1 MNTLSLIIL
10 GITVFLVLIGVVSG
24 LKHGLIGSILRLAT
38 LVLSFL
44 IAWFCRKPIAEACLE
59 DGALAD
65 TLNELISVLPAG
77 IGESLLPLLTI
88 VLSIVVFVVVFLV
101 LRVVSAI
108 AMAVIGIFLPK
119 GSLNLGAV
127 IGIVQGALL
136 AFCICV
142 PINGL
147 LLDAGNIVGNL
158 TEVEVNGKPLVESFV
173 INGEPLLDT
182 ETVED
187 LQNNFDE
194 YADSG
199 VSKFYSA
206 VGKGYYKALSA
217 AKIEGKSIVDYMDAL
232 VATFKFAGEIMDISN
247 IDFSEGLTVENRDA
261 LQETFKNLN
270 EIKGDMTEE
279 AQEVLND
286 MISTLAD
293 SLGEEVPEETKK
305 ILEDFDMTKVDFE
318 KEGDIVLKLYDL
330 TDTSVENQMSAT
342 EIVNTLAESSVI
354 LPVMESYV
362 TSETP
367 IELPDEATKN
377 EVISA
382 IAGLQSTNPEAAAS
396 LNKIFGLN
404 P

>member
-1 MNTLSLIIL
+1 
-10 GITVFLVLIGVVSG
+10 
-24 LKHGLIGSILRLAT
+24 
-38 LVLSFL
+38 
-44 IAWFCRKPIAEACLE
+44 
-59 DGALAD
+59 
-65 TLNELISVLPAG
+65 
-77 IGESLLPLLTI
+77 
-88 VLSIVVFVVVFLV
+88 
-101 LRVVSAI
+101 
-108 AMAVIGIFLPK
+108 MAVIGIFLPK

-362 TSETP
+362 ASETP